1 MDWGRTRPVTGEWR
15 SLCTWLRTLDSI
27 LRVRISHRERHF
39 KQSSNTMQICI
50 FFRSHFYPGVQ
61 SRDVHKE
68 RNQQN
73 ISMALNPPT
82 WEEECP
88 YQPQWGEKVSNWNYG
103 ARGNEHFLSL
113 FYKNLRFLA
122 QSSQVG
128 KSTEEHFI
136 ITGPVELCLD
146 PSLPVGIH
154 VSVRRAWFE

>member
-15 SLCTWLRTLDSI
+15 SLCTQLRNLDSI
-27 LRVRISHRERHF
+27 LRVRISADLYF
-39 KQSSNTMQICI
+39 FQI
-50 FFRSHFYPGVQ
+50 SFYPGIQ
-61 SRDVHKE
+61 SRNVHKE

-73 ISMALNPPT
+73 ISMALNPPE
-82 WEEECP
+82 WEEECL
-88 YQPQWGEKVSNWNYG
+88 YQRQWREKVSNWNYG
-103 ARGNEHFLSL
+103 ARGNEHFLPL

-136 ITGPVELCLD
+136 ITGPVELCLG

-154 VSVRRAWFE
+154 VSVRRAWIE